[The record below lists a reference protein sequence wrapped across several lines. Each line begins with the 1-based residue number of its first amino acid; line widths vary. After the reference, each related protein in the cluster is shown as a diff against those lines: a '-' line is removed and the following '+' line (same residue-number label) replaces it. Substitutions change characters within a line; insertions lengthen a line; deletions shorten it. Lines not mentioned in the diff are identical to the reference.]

1 MILGHKFIDL
11 SLRRKK
17 MNAKIEWFAQT
28 SDKPY
33 DRHQYK
39 IEFDDGRSIIM
50 DSYEEL
56 RNVWFEYVRTRKGAK
71 VSVIDKKTQKEV
83 KGFG

>member
-1 MILGHKFIDL
+1 MTEKTND
-11 SLRRKK
+11 
-17 MNAKIEWFAQT
+17 WFTCT
-28 SDKPY
+28 SSEPY

-71 VSVIDKKTQKEV
+71 VSVIDKKKQKEV